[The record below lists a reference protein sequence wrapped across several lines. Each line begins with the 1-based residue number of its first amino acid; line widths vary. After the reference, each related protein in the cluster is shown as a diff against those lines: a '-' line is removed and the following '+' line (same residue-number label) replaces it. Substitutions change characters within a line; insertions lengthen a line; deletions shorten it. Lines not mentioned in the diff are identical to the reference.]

1 MPQESLYNI
10 EYLEQTMKL
19 FREMKEQSYAP
30 FLQVK
35 EGVVAD
41 IGCGTGQDVI
51 NLSALL
57 PETVQLIGIDANE
70 EMIQKANSLQP
81 DASRVSFRLGNA
93 ENLPFETDYLSGIRN
108 ERLIQHVPDLDKA
121 FSEFYRVL
129 KPGAPLTIV
138 ETDWNSLTLYNA
150 PPEFSHRIRNYY
162 MFDNV
167 PNGSAALHLSYYLRS
182 TGFREIKMQV
192 YPVVSRALQQ
202 VVEVARLGFI
212 LQEMQNKGFISA
224 EELHTLNESL
234 EYADKQQYFVSSV
247 NMVIATAVK

>member
-1 MPQESLYNI
+1 MSKESLYNI

-19 FREMKEQSYAP
+19 FREIKEQSYAQ
-30 FLQVK
+30 FLKVS
-35 EGVVAD
+35 EGVIAD

-51 NLSALL
+51 NLSGLL
-57 PETVQLIGIDANE
+57 PETVQLMGIDANE
-70 EMIQKANSLQP
+70 EMIQKAQSLQY
-81 DASRVSFRLGNA
+81 DNKRVQFQLGNA
-93 ENLPFETDYLSGIRN
+93 ENLPFDTEYLSGIRN

-138 ETDWNSLTLYNA
+138 ETDWNSFTLYNA

-162 MFDNV
+162 MFNNV
-167 PNGSAALHLSYYLRS
+167 PNGSAALHLSYFLRS
-182 TGFREIKMQV
+182 TGFKEIKLQV
-192 YPVVSRALQQ
+192 FPVVSRALQQ

-212 LQEMQNKGFISA
+212 LQEMQAKGFIDT
-224 EELHTLNESL
+224 EELQTLNENL
-234 EYADKQQYFVSSV
+234 EYADNNQHFVSSV